1 MVTTLRQS
9 GLVFFESSQDRE
21 TRMGNGAPE
30 SEKLWYLKKFTLFE
44 GFTPEQMEELN
55 RITRMESY
63 TKDQPI
69 YLQGALSRSV
79 FLLKKGR
86 VKISKVDETGK
97 SITLAILEPGEIFG
111 EVEALEGTLRTT
123 SAQSLES
130 LDDVLVC
137 EIQHGDFE
145 RYLEKQPKVAARVL
159 KLIGPRLRQIET
171 KIGDLVF
178 KTAPARLA
186 NLFLTLSESMGKQ
199 EQDGIMLRARL
210 THRNL
215 ADLIGT
221 ARETVSLILGDFV
234 RAGLISQKRSYITIL
249 DKERL
254 AKFK

>member
-1 MVTTLRQS
+1 
-9 GLVFFESSQDRE
+9 
-21 TRMGNGAPE
+21 MGTGTHE
-30 SEKLWYLKKFTLFE
+30 WEKLWYLKKFKLFE
-44 GFTPEQMEELN
+44 GFTQEEMDELN
-55 RITRMESY
+55 RITRMESF
-63 TKDQPI
+63 TKNQPI

-97 SITLAILEPGEIFG
+97 SVTLAILEPGEIFG
-111 EVEALEGTLRTT
+111 EIEALEGTLRTT
-123 SAQSLES
+123 TAQSLES
-130 LDDVLVC
+130 LEDVLVC
-137 EIQHGDFE
+137 EIQHVDFE

-178 KTAPARLA
+178 RTAPARLA
-186 NLFLTLSESMGKQ
+186 NLFLTLSESMGKP
-199 EQDGIMLRARL
+199 EHNGIMLRARL
-210 THRNL
+210 THSNL

-234 RAGLISQKRSYITIL
+234 RAGLVSQRRSYITIL

-254 AKFK
+254 EKVK